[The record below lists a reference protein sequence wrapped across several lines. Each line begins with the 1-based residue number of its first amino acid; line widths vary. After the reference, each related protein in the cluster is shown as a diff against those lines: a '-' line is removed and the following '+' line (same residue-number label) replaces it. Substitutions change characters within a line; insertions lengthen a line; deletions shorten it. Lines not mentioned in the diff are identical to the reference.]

1 MFWQLIFSSIPS
13 TMAPLAPSKLKT
25 AAKTKKATSHNRPVA
40 TATTKSI
47 SKPNVLTGS
56 KRKAPVMSL
65 EPQSDEEQSEQEE
78 GDGEETH
85 IQGFSTDEDSSG
97 DDGDEAP
104 ELPGID
110 LAKLP
115 TVAKDDASVK
125 RRLDQAKKEP
135 AQDRGVLF
143 LGQIP
148 HGFYEDE
155 MKSYFSQFGDV
166 TRLRLSR
173 NKKTGKSKHYGF
185 IEFASA
191 SVAQI
196 VSETMDNYLL
206 MGNILQCKVI
216 PKEQVHPELWV
227 GANRKWRTIP
237 RDRIFR
243 VQHNKPRTEE
253 QRKRVERKLIKKQED
268 RQTKIRAAGIDYDI
282 GAAGYRSTNKT
293 D

>member
-1 MFWQLIFSSIPS
+1 
-13 TMAPLAPSKLKT
+13 MAPLAPSKVKPT
-25 AAKTKKATSHNRPVA
+25 AKSPRVGSKFKDTKPGALS
-40 TATTKSI
+40 SI
-47 SKPNVLTGS
+47 SKPAPATGL
-56 KRKAPVMSL
+56 KRKVAAAAL
-65 EPQSDEEQSEQEE
+65 ESESDEDEDEDEE
-78 GDGEETH
+78 EESIEAENEDTQL
-85 IQGFSTDEDSSG
+85 QGFSTDEDSS
-97 DDGDEAP
+97 DDDRDDAP

-110 LAKLP
+110 LTKLP
-115 TVAKDDASVK
+115 TVAKDDATVK
-125 RRLDQAKKEP
+125 RRLDKAKKEP
-135 AQDRGVLF
+135 VQDRGVLF

-155 MKSYFSQFGDV
+155 MKAYFSQFGDV

-173 NKKTGKSKHYGF
+173 NKKTGRSKHYGF
-185 IEFASA
+185 IEFESA

-243 VQHNKPRTEE
+243 VQHNKPRTTE
-253 QRKRVERKLIKKQED
+253 QRKRVEQKLLKKQEG
-268 RQTKIRAAGIDYDI
+268 RQAKIRAAGIDYEI
-282 GAAGYRSTNKT
+282 GVAGYRPATASH
-293 D
+293 

>member
-1 MFWQLIFSSIPS
+1 
-13 TMAPLAPSKLKT
+13 MAPIAPAKLKST
-25 AAKTKKATSHNRPVA
+25 HKLKRPSPQSKYNVSPSIKSQLTVA
-40 TATTKSI
+40 
-47 SKPNVLTGS
+47 
-56 KRKAPVMSL
+56 KRKTLAAPL
-65 EPQSDEEQSEQEE
+65 ESESAEDHSEHEGNSEE
-78 GDGEETH
+78 DH
-85 IQGFSTDEDSSG
+85 IQGFSTDEDSSD

-115 TVAKDDASVK
+115 TIAKDDETVK
-125 RRLDQAKKEP
+125 RRLAQARKEP
-135 AQDRGVLF
+135 ARDRGVLF

-155 MKSYFSQFGDV
+155 MRAYFSQFGDV

-173 NKKTGKSKHYGF
+173 NKKTGRSKHYGF
-185 IEFASA
+185 IEFESA

-206 MGNILQCKVI
+206 MGNILQCKII
-216 PKEQVHPELWV
+216 PEGQLHPELWV

-243 VQHNKPRTEE
+243 AQHNKPRTDE
-253 QRKRVERKLIKKQED
+253 QRKRVERKLLKKQED
-268 RQTKIRAAGIDYDI
+268 RQAKIRAAGIHYDI
-282 GAAGYRSTNKT
+282 GKAGYCSTVN
-293 D
+293 

>member
-1 MFWQLIFSSIPS
+1 
-13 TMAPLAPSKLKT
+13 MAPLAPSKLKST
-25 AAKTKKATSHNRPVA
+25 
-40 TATTKSI
+40 
-47 SKPNVLTGS
+47 SKPQKSTSQSKSTPSAPLKSLSQSAGVTGS
-56 KRKAPVMSL
+56 KRKAPAAPL
-65 EPQSDEEQSEQEE
+65 EPESEEESEEHDEQ
-78 GDGEETH
+78 GDHDETH
-85 IQGFSTDEDSSG
+85 LQGFSTDEDSSD

-104 ELPGID
+104 EIPGID

-115 TVAKDDASVK
+115 TIAKDDATVM
-125 RRLDQAKKEP
+125 RRLDKAKKEP
-135 AQDRGVLF
+135 VQERGVLF

-155 MKSYFSQFGDV
+155 MRAYFSQFGDV

-173 NKKTGKSKHYGF
+173 NKKTGRSKHYGF
-185 IEFASA
+185 IEFESA

-216 PKEQVHPELWV
+216 PKDQVHPQLWV

-243 VQHNKPRTEE
+243 VQHNKPRTDE
-253 QRKRVERKLIKKQED
+253 QRKRVGRKLLKKQED
-268 RQTKIRAAGIDYDI
+268 RQAKIRAAGIDYEI
-282 GAAGYRSTNKT
+282 GIAGYRSVTIAN
-293 D
+293 

>member
-1 MFWQLIFSSIPS
+1 
-13 TMAPLAPSKLKT
+13 MAPLAPSKLKT
-25 AAKTKKATSHNRPVA
+25 TSKPKKAASQHKPVA
-40 TATTKSI
+40 PASTNSI
-47 SKPNVLTGS
+47 SKHNVLTGS
-56 KRKAPVMSL
+56 KRKAPVVPL

-78 GDGEETH
+78 GDEEETH
-85 IQGFSTDEDSSG
+85 IQGFSTDEDSSD

-115 TVAKDDASVK
+115 TVAKDDATVK
-125 RRLDQAKKEP
+125 RRLEQARKEP
-135 AQDRGVLF
+135 SQDRGVLF

-155 MKSYFSQFGDV
+155 MKAYFSQFGDV

-227 GANRKWRTIP
+227 GANRKWRMIP

-243 VQHNKPRTEE
+243 VQHNKSRTEE
-253 QRKRVERKLIKKQED
+253 QRKRVERKLVKRQED
-268 RQTKIRAAGIDYDI
+268 RQAKIRAAGIDYDI
-282 GAAGYRSTNKT
+282 GAAGYVSV
-293 D
+293 DY

>member
-1 MFWQLIFSSIPS
+1 
-13 TMAPLAPSKLKT
+13 MAPLAPSKLKSTPKSKKLSQASTT
-25 AAKTKKATSHNRPVA
+25 ASTPVR
-40 TATTKSI
+40 SI
-47 SKPNVLTGS
+47 SRPAVVTA
-56 KRKAPVMSL
+56 KRKAPAASL
-65 EPQSDEEQSEQEE
+65 EPEPEEEQSEEEE
-78 GDGEETH
+78 GDEEEAH
-85 IQGFSTDEDSSG
+85 IQGFSTDEDSS
-97 DDGDEAP
+97 DDEGDEAP

-115 TVAKDDASVK
+115 TVAKDDVTVK
-125 RRLDQAKKEP
+125 RRLDKAKKEL
-135 AQDRGVLF
+135 AKDRGVLF

-155 MKSYFSQFGDV
+155 MRAYFSQFGDV

-173 NKKTGKSKHYGF
+173 NKKTGRSKHYGF
-185 IEFASA
+185 IEFDSA

-206 MGNILQCKVI
+206 MGNIFQCKVI

-243 VQHNKPRTEE
+243 VQHNKPRTDE
-253 QRKRVERKLIKKQED
+253 QRKRVERKLLKKQED
-268 RQTKIRAAGIDYDI
+268 RQAKIRAAGIDYDI
-282 GAAGYRSTNKT
+282 GIAGYRSNTVT